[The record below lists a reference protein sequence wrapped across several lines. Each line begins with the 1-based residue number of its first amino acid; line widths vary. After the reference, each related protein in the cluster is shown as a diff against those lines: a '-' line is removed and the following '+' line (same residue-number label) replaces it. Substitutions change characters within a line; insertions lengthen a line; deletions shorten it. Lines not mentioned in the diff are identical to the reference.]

1 MPLSDKRTT
10 TLTKEQ
16 GQRLHPWHTWLS
28 GSAEDADPPCLPSAL
43 QGRSTLH
50 LLVTHLRG
58 DYDNDHLIPEQGEYL
73 LSPPRKGDGMSK
85 SNGCDSNGQNETEGT
100 GGQRG
105 RGQARSKADRLKTK
119 QNKNS
124 HKWFVGVV
132 FQNSLHFEFHL
143 KMQ

>member
-1 MPLSDKRTT
+1 MTMTISFQNRGMPAVTT
-10 TLTKEQ
+10 M
-16 GQRLHPWHTWLS
+16 
-28 GSAEDADPPCLPSAL
+28 
-43 QGRSTLH
+43 
-50 LLVTHLRG
+50 
-58 DYDNDHLIPEQGEYL
+58 
-73 LSPPRKGDGMSK
+73 KGDGMSK

-132 FQNSLHFEFHL
+132 FQNSLHFEVSSEDV
-143 KMQ
+143 MI